1 MPERLTILF
10 APVDAVGHVNA
21 CIGIA
26 QVLRDRGHRIV
37 FAISDNWREKL
48 KIYGFEEELIELSK
62 KVTVEDP
69 AKFWAEFLLK
79 AGMFGPSS
87 PLEKIKSIAGN
98 GFKEMIDRYKA
109 SDPILK
115 EIVCRIKPDIILIDG
130 FRWMPSLMNSG
141 IPWVWS
147 ISCNPLVIDHAID
160 DKRLPPSTSGK
171 RKFNE
176 QKIQLCIELRQINY

>member
-10 APVDAVGHVNA
+10 APVDAVGHVYA

-48 KIYGFEEELIELSK
+48 KIYGFEEELIEHSK

-69 AKFWAEFLLK
+69 AKFWAQLFRK

-87 PLEKIKSIAGN
+87 PLEKIKSLLSIGV
-98 GFKEMIDRYKA
+98 KETIQNYKT
-109 SDPILK
+109 SDPIMK
-115 EIVCRIKPDIILIDG
+115 EIVCRIKPDIILIDSIL
-130 FRWMPSLMNSG
+130 WIPSLMNSG

-147 ISCNPLVIDHAID
+147 ISCNPLFIDNAMD
-160 DKRLPPSTSGK
+160 DKRLPPSNSGK
-171 RKFNE
+171 RTFN
-176 QKIQLCIELRQINY
+176 KKYNYVLN

>member
-10 APVDAVGHVNA
+10 APIDAVGHVNA

-69 AKFWAEFLLK
+69 AKFWAELCLK
-79 AGMFGPSS
+79 SGMFGSSS
-87 PLEKIKSIAGN
+87 PLEKVKRMN
-98 GFKEMIDRYKA
+98 FKEMIDRYKP

-130 FRWMPSLMNSG
+130 FLWMPSLMNSG

-147 ISCNPLVIDHAID
+147 ISCNPLFIDHAMD
-160 DKRLPPSTSGK
+160 DKRLPPSGSGK
-171 RKFNE
+171 RRFNE